1 MKKIAFFLAALMLL
15 STLTSCALLGGS
27 EQTFEVH
34 ELSITLKGRF
44 TKQTGF
50 TTANAVIASPDVCVA
65 LYRFEKSDLKT
76 FETDDDMSAA
86 LFATY
91 YMDHYLLKE
100 AEIQSDGDLVYI
112 SIPYEDNGDEFT
124 YFFSF
129 YAAETTYWV
138 VEMSCDSDKYEKKLP
153 DFIQWANSVTID

>member
-1 MKKIAFFLAALMLL
+1 MKKIAFLLAALMLL

-44 TKQTGF
+44 MKQTGF

-65 LYRFEKSDLKT
+65 HYRFDESDLKYAT
-76 FETDDDMSAA
+76 TDDMSAA

-91 YMDHYLLKE
+91 YLDYYLMKD
-100 AEIQSDGDLVYI
+100 AEIQRDGDLVYVA
-112 SIPYEDNGDEFT
+112 IPYEDNGDEFT

-153 DFIQWANSVTID
+153 DFIEWANSVTID